1 MRDKGKACFRIRDA
15 GHFPYTGDSQPR
27 FLKRTQHEAGS
38 CQAQNGG
45 TKTQGGGGNADS
57 EELRRVQLRITAIA
71 EQLTE
76 DVVVHG

>member
-15 GHFPYTGDSQPR
+15 GHFPYTGDSQTR
-27 FLKRTQHEAGS
+27 FLKRTQHAAGS
-38 CQAQNGG
+38 CRAQNRGA
-45 TKTQGGGGNADS
+45 KTQGGGNADS
-57 EELRRVQLRITAIA
+57 EELWRVQLRITAIA